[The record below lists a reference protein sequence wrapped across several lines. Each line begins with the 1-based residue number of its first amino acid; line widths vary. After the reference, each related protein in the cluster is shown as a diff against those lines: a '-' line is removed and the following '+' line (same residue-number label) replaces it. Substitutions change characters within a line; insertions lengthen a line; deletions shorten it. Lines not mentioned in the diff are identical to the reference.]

1 MTQAPVLPPG
11 LRTTRVV
18 VYAQGG
24 LGVLRG
30 ALLVFGGAAYASA
43 LGLHG
48 TGGVVLFIAVG
59 LAVVLVSALV
69 VWAGHLLGRRS
80 RRARAGILV
89 FEYLSIVFGLL
100 SFADPWQAGITM
112 VLAAIALYH
121 LQFDAAT
128 RALFVRPPVAE

>member
-1 MTQAPVLPPG
+1 MTRAPVLPPG

-18 VYAQGG
+18 VYVQGG

-48 TGGVVLFIAVG
+48 GGGVALFIAIG
-59 LAVVLVSALV
+59 LTVVLVSALV
-69 VWAGHLLGRRS
+69 VWAGHLLGGGS

-89 FEYLSIVFGLL
+89 FEYLSIIFGFL
-100 SFADPWQAGITM
+100 SFADPWQAGITV
-112 VLAAIALYH
+112 VLAAIAVYH

-128 RALFVRPPVAE
+128 RALFVRPRAAE